1 MSAMKKVAKLIV
13 ILAVVAV
20 IAFLVMGK
28 ISAKGQAPG
37 LVDGRLTRCPDK
49 PNCVCSENREAAGHY
64 IQALE
69 LSEQS
74 AENGKARI
82 VAIIAESGGVITSDQ
97 ADYIAATFTSP
108 LFGFVDD
115 LEIRVDID
123 AGLIHFR
130 SASRVGYGDLG
141 ANRKRVELIQLRFEQ
156 SYTNN

>member
-1 MSAMKKVAKLIV
+1 MSAVKRVSKLIA

-37 LVDGRLTRCPDK
+37 LVDGRLSRCPNK

-74 AENGKARI
+74 AKNGKARI
-82 VAIIAESGGVITSDQ
+82 VAIITESGGVITSEQ

-130 SASRVGYGDLG
+130 SASRVGYGDFG
-141 ANRKRVELIQLRFEQ
+141 ANRKRVELIQLRFKQ